1 MSPST
6 PSSNQYISQQL
17 TNRLSTAIQEQDVL
31 FTLFWINEMKDQGL
45 LEQAIK
51 AQGE

>member
-1 MSPST
+1 MSRST

-17 TNRLSTAIQEQDVL
+17 TDRLSTAIQEQDVL

-45 LEQAIK
+45 LEQAINGK
-51 AQGE
+51 GK